1 MICSFSCFLFKNLKV
16 SRMAWFEIHVTS
28 ICINKR
34 ETEEILPYYSP
45 SIFLRI
51 SQKEKYSSVWW
62 RLSNN
67 LWQNSFYRYWKNIN
81 FEWWT
86 HIVRIFECYSFLL
99 ITFDLIFFDIW
110 KKMWNSYEK
119 YYAKYLLR
127 LYKRYNILFQYGK
140 FAEEYWN
147 KK

>member
-1 MICSFSCFLFKNLKV
+1 MWPQYALIKEKLKKYYHI
-16 SRMAWFEIHVTS
+16 SP
-28 ICINKR
+28 
-34 ETEEILPYYSP
+34 LPYSW
-45 SIFLRI
+45 I
-51 SQKEKYSSVWW
+51 SEKEKYSSVWW

-127 LYKRYNILFQYGK
+127 LYKRYNILFQYGMLRSTETKNKYQIKYLK
-140 FAEEYWN
+140 FLASLISE
-147 KK
+147 